1 MAIDIDEK
9 DMKSGVL
16 GLVMALVE
24 IIRDA
29 LKHQALRRMEGTGLT
44 DTEID
49 RLGVAL
55 MELDAAIEQIE
66 MEQGIHEAVKS
77 VRDGLDEVVD
87 DILLCRQTSG

>member
-9 DMKSGVL
+9 DMKAGVL
-16 GLVMALVE
+16 GIVMALVE

-44 DTEID
+44 DAEMD

-55 MELDAAIEQIE
+55 MELDTAIEEIK
-66 MEQGIHEAVKS
+66 MEQGIQEAVQS
-77 VRDGLDEVVD
+77 VRDGLDQVVD
-87 DILLCRQTSG
+87 DILLCGRAPG